1 MFPSTPRRSRLLLVL
16 LLVLST
22 IGVRAETLYI
32 SPGGSDR
39 WSGRVAHPNAGRN
52 DGPLASL
59 AGARDAL
66 GRLRAGGGGR
76 GHIHIVIAGGAYTL
90 PSPLVLTPDD
100 GGMPD
105 APVVYEAA
113 PNARPVFSGGR
124 RVTGFRQGANGLWTA
139 RIPDVSAG
147 KWYFEQLWVNGRRA
161 TRAGT
166 PGGSYLYTRGKVAH
180 GIDPLTGQR
189 ADLSHRA
196 FVARPEDI
204 RPLLG
209 LSAAELHDVT
219 LIAYHSWEVSRLR
232 IAAVD
237 PKTNT
242 LVTTGPAAWPFMQ
255 WNPTQRYRLE
265 NYRAALDQPGEWFLS
280 RDGTLFYKPLPGED
294 LRTAVVTAPVGE
306 QFVRIEGTAA
316 RKVTDVMF
324 RGLTFAYS
332 GYTLPPGGQGDG
344 QAAVGIPAVVQA
356 DDAQRISIENC
367 EIAHTGLYGVWFRR
381 GCDTCRVTH
390 SYLHDLGA
398 GGVRIGETEIRPPGP
413 ERTGQ
418 NVMDDDIIRADGR
431 IFPGAIGVWIGQSGD
446 NRVTHNDISDTY
458 YTGISAGWT
467 WGYGPSL
474 TQNNHIDFNHIHHIG
489 QGILSDMGGVYTLG
503 ISDGTTVSG
512 NVIHDVYSYNRE
524 GPGGWGLYN
533 DEGSSNIVL
542 ENNLVYNVQTGMYHQ
557 HYGERNLI
565 QNNILAFSLGGQLQR
580 TRVEDRPAFTFRRNI
595 ILWDR
600 GPLLAGSW
608 QKNTDLDHNLYWDMS
623 GQPVLFEGKT
633 LAQWQAGGKDA
644 GSLIADPGFVAPQ
657 RRDFAFRPGALR
669 TGSSL
674 ARIGFRPFDPAQAG
688 VYGDTRW
695 VRLARDYAYAPYAPV
710 PDPPPAPPLAF
721 HQDFEEVTVGA
732 ACPDAQTNGE
742 GGGASIRVTGE
753 IAASGA
759 HSLQFTD
766 APGLANSYDPH
777 LVFPVNHT
785 QGVTTL
791 DFALRAEPGVN
802 LNHEWRDWGKEPY
815 KTGPMFTIKGGQ
827 LLIGGKQVLAIP
839 PGVWVRYHVRA
850 AIGKGAAG
858 KWDLTVTLPGQPPRR
873 FDGLPNGSPDFHALT
888 WIGFV
893 SNATDKT
900 VFYLDDLDLSN
911 KAP

>member
-1 MFPSTPRRSRLLLVL
+1 MSRSTSRRSRLLLVL
-16 LLVLST
+16 LLALITASAH
-22 IGVRAETLYI
+22 AETLYVA
-32 SPGGSDR
+32 PGGSDH
-39 WSGRVAHPNAGRN
+39 WSGRLAHSNAARS

-59 AGARDAL
+59 IGARDAL
-66 GRLRAGGGGR
+66 RLLRAGGGGR
-76 GHIHIVIAGGAYTL
+76 APVHVVIAGGAYTL

-100 GGMPD
+100 GGTPD

-113 PNARPVFSGGR
+113 PNARPVFNGGR
-124 RVTGFRQGANGLWTA
+124 RVTGFRRGAGGLWTA
-139 RIPDVSAG
+139 RIPDVAAG
-147 KWYFEQLWVNGRRA
+147 KWHFEQLWVNGRRA
-161 TRAGT
+161 TRART
-166 PGGSYLYTRGKVAH
+166 PEGSYLYTRGKVAY

-209 LSAAELHDVT
+209 LSAAELRDVT

-242 LVTTGPAAWPFMQ
+242 VVTTGPSVFPFME
-255 WNPTQRYRLE
+255 WTPSQRYQLE
-265 NYRAALDQPGEWFLS
+265 NYRAALDRPGEWFLS

-294 LRTAVVTAPVGE
+294 PQTAAVTAPVGE
-306 QFVRIEGTAA
+306 RFVRIEGTAA
-316 RKVTDVMF
+316 RKVTDVTF

-332 GYTLPPGGQGDG
+332 GYTLPPRGQGDG
-344 QAAVGIPAVVQA
+344 QAAVSIPAVVQA
-356 DDAQRISIENC
+356 DDAQRILLEGC
-367 EIAHTGLYGVWFRR
+367 EIAHTGLYAVWFRR
-381 GCDTCRVTH
+381 GCDACRVTH

-398 GGVRIGETEIRPPGP
+398 GGVRIGETEIRPLGP
-413 ERTGQ
+413 ERTGHT
-418 NVMDDDIIRADGR
+418 VVDDDIIRADGR
-431 IFPGAIGVWIGQSGD
+431 LFPGAIGIWIGQSGD

-458 YTGISAGWT
+458 YTGVSVGWT

-474 TQNNHIDFNHIHHIG
+474 ARTNKIDFNHIHHIG
-489 QGILSDMGGVYTLG
+489 QGVLSDMGGVYTLG

-512 NVIHDVYSYNRE
+512 NVIHDVYSYNRHS
-524 GPGGWGLYN
+524 PGGWGLYN

-565 QNNILAFSLGGQLQR
+565 QNNIFAFSLDGQLQR
-580 TRVEDRPAFTFRRNI
+580 SRVEDRPAFTFRRN
-595 ILWDR
+595 LVMWDK

-608 QKNTDLDHNLYWDMS
+608 QKNVALDHNLYWDTS
-623 GQPVLFEGKT
+623 GAPVTFEGQT

-644 GSLIADPGFVAPQ
+644 GSLVADPGFVAASK
-657 RRDFAFRPGALR
+657 RNFAFRPAALR
-669 TGSSL
+669 PDSPL

-688 VYGDTRW
+688 VYGDAQW
-695 VRLARDYAYAPYAPV
+695 VHLAHDYAYTPLVRA

-721 HQDFEEVTVGA
+721 HQDFEDAPVGA

-742 GGGASIRVTGE
+742 SGGASVRVTAE
-753 IAASGA
+753 TAASGS
-759 HSLQFTD
+759 HSLKFTD
-766 APGLANSYDPH
+766 APGLANPWDPH
-777 LVFPVNHT
+777 LVFPINHT

-791 DFALRAEPGVN
+791 DFALRAEPGAHVI
-802 LNHEWRDWGKEPY
+802 HEWRDWGARPY
-815 KTGPMFTIKGGQ
+815 KTGPMFTINGGQ
-827 LLIGGKQVLAIP
+827 LFLGSNPVLAIP
-839 PGVWVRYHVRA
+839 SGVWVRYRVRA
-850 AIGKGAAG
+850 AIGKGTAG

-873 FDGLPNGSPDFHALT
+873 FDNLPNTSPDFAALT
-888 WIGFV
+888 WIGFI

-900 VFYLDDLDLSN
+900 VFYLDDLGLSN
-911 KAP
+911 PR